1 MELRAAASSGVA
13 LGRQPAGHPPGGEPG
28 RPLGA
33 GEAQQEGHR
42 DGRGQVVEEVHGSG
56 EDPLEVGT
64 ELLHE
69 AKPGPHEVLA
79 CPHARA
85 QGHGRGQVGPER
97 AQAMPVG
104 PQDVG
109 EDVGVGAVVLVAGA
123 AVAGAQGLDPAAG
136 DDDDPQLGLEER
148 IDERPVGSLDGHAH
162 DLPGGESPRE
172 RL

>member
-1 MELRAAASSGVA
+1 V
-13 LGRQPAGHPPGGEPG
+13 
-28 RPLGA
+28 
-33 GEAQQEGHR
+33 
-42 DGRGQVVEEVHGSG
+42 GS
-56 EDPLEVGT
+56 

-69 AKPGPHEVLA
+69 PEPRPHEILA
-79 CPHARA
+79 GPDERA
-85 QGHGRGQVGPER
+85 QSHGRGHVGPER

-104 PQDVG
+104 AQDVG

-123 AVAGAQGLDPAAG
+123 AVAGAQSLDPAAG

-148 IDERPVGSLDGHAH
+148 VHERAVGSLDGHAH